1 MKHSYH
7 LDSLRGLLSFI
18 VVLQHAATAF
28 IYSINGTSSII
39 NTYLGLTA
47 HYSVIFFF
55 VLSGYVITL
64 SISENVKRNCYFVAT
79 EYVISRSVR
88 ILPPL
93 VGAIFLTLVLSII
106 LSHYNS
112 SQAIGSYAYFIRRDY
127 YPDIVTQF
135 KALLSLM
142 MYGDLTGGVSNVNG
156 ALWSLIYE
164 IQFYV
169 IAGLV
174 SVIVAGKTKVTK
186 VVCIFLLL
194 AYTSNI
200 NLSLVLNMQWISF
213 ICFALGSV
221 SFFLKNYLSKSMF
234 ALPLSVI
241 LMLACVL
248 YHTGTD
254 DISQQLRVSIL
265 RGGSWMI
272 YMAVMGAVF
281 AILIAKIN
289 SFGSFISIFHSISP
303 FSYSLYITHF
313 PILVFLWFATV
324 NNFQSILSH
333 YYLLTL
339 VSSLFCISFAFI
351 FSKLL
356 EKPREHRA
364 FIYKTLRLKAK

>member
-39 NTYLGLTA
+39 NTYLGLAA

-64 SISENVKRNCYFVAT
+64 SISENIKRNGYFVAT

-93 VGAIFLTLVLSII
+93 LGAIFLTIVLSTI
-106 LSHYNS
+106 LSNYNS
-112 SQAIGSYAYFIRRDY
+112 SQVIGNYAYFIRKEY
-127 YPDIVTQF
+127 YPDIVNQF

-142 MYGDLTGGVSNVNG
+142 IYGDLTGGVSNVNG
-156 ALWSLIYE
+156 ALWSLVYE

-169 IAGLV
+169 IAGLI
-174 SVIVAGKTKVTK
+174 SVIVAGSNNIYKAVCLVL
-186 VVCIFLLL
+186 VV
-194 AYTSNI
+194 AYAGNI
-200 NLSLVLNMQWISF
+200 NLSLSFNMQWISF
-213 ICFALGSV
+213 ICFALGSA
-221 SFFLKNYLSKSMF
+221 SFFLTGYLSRSIF
-234 ALPLSVI
+234 ALPLAFI
-241 LMLACVL
+241 LMITCVF
-248 YHTGTD
+248 YHTGIN
-254 DISQQLRVSIL
+254 DIATQLRGSIL
-265 RGGSWMI
+265 RGGTWMI
-272 YMAVMGAVF
+272 YMAVMGGVF

-289 SFGSFISIFHSISP
+289 SFGRFISIFHSISP

-313 PILVFLWFATV
+313 PIIAFLWFAIA
-324 NNFQSILSH
+324 NNLTRILPH

-339 VSSLFCISFAFI
+339 MSSLLCIIFALL
-351 FSKLL
+351 FSKVL
-356 EKPREHRA
+356 EKPRAHRA
-364 FIYKTLRLKAK
+364 FIYKSLRLKIK